1 MFIEKI
7 NKFKLD
13 NKEFDNLK
21 DVKGYVEDVIGKEV
35 LDKINRNIDIKH
47 KDLLMLF
54 NIITSKD
61 IRYFLIK
68 YLDIKIEVEDDE
80 DEDDTMTIN
89 ILDYK
94 P

>member
-13 NKEFDNLK
+13 HKEFDSLK
-21 DVKGYVEDVIGKEV
+21 DVKEHVEDIIGKEV

-54 NIITSKD
+54 NIITSKEV
-61 IRYFLIK
+61 RYFLIK
-68 YLDIKIEVEDDE
+68 YLDVKIELEDE
-80 DEDDTMTIN
+80 NDEDDIMTIN

>member
-21 DVKGYVEDVIGKEV
+21 DAKGYVEDVIRKEV

-80 DEDDTMTIN
+80 DEDDIMTIN

>member
-21 DVKGYVEDVIGKEV
+21 DVKDYVEDKIGKEV
-35 LDKINRNIDIKH
+35 LDKINYNIDIKH
-47 KDLLMLF
+47 KDLLVLF

-61 IRYFLIK
+61 VRYFLTK

-94 P
+94 S

>member
-13 NKEFDNLK
+13 DKEFDNLK
-21 DVKGYVEDVIGKEV
+21 DVKKYVENIIGEEV

-47 KDLLMLF
+47 KDLLTLF
-54 NIITSKD
+54 DIITSED
-61 IRYFLIK
+61 VRYILIK
-68 YLDIKIEVEDDE
+68 YLNVKIEIEDYE
-80 DEDDTMTIN
+80 DNIININ

-94 P
+94 S